1 MIALFCLIPIV
12 IWIIIILDNTKDSRK
27 NFKRDYIDNSPP
39 GPAVARDPYW
49 TPKPRDEKPE
59 WVIERENDWDDY
71 CEDHY
76 FDILNECWVKEYP
89 SGDCVKSCS
98 FEDLQEGRSDDQ
110 GPIDIGY
117 LVPANEYEDDP
128 EWLERKKRHWS
139 QWAGLFRDDPP

>member
-71 CEDHY
+71 CE
-76 FDILNECWVKEYP
+76 
-89 SGDCVKSCS
+89 
-98 FEDLQEGRSDDQ
+98 QEGRSDDQ